1 MKTRPPNRL
10 ITLKLTKA
18 YGFRHRFGRVKKIPL
33 HSIRHRFAERHPV
46 VALRDDR
53 FRQTL
58 RHKPAIVLLNDFED
72 EISHKQHLIPV

>member
-18 YGFRHRFGRVKKIPL
+18 YGFRHQFGSVKKISPYSVRYRL
-33 HSIRHRFAERHPV
+33 TERNPV

-53 FRQTL
+53 FRQAL
-58 RHKPAIVLLNDFED
+58 RHKSAIALLNDLED
-72 EISHKQHLIPV
+72 